1 MIAFLFY
8 KKLMKWGIMLSTAQ
22 DLYVNKKFKKCFLN
36 LIQLSNKMSH
46 DVDYLD
52 LLFKVQMK
60 LNDQSAAIKTLD
72 VLIHKTDSANY
83 LIIKM
88 NLLMSKKLNNEAL
101 DIGFKLQTLPL
112 SKNIEL
118 QLFQN
123 LTDIYIV
130 FNDFEGVQEV
140 LNQYVQYKTE
150 STYHFAQGLV
160 YIQNDDLHLAIQ
172 SLRQAVQINPN
183 FDQAWVTLAIMHN
196 KMGDTELALANIEK
210 ALDINEQNPTAVKCY
225 AIWKEQAGDYSSA
238 CDKIGNYLDKNNF
251 DQDLTMKNIELFR
264 KLGRND
270 LAFNEE
276 VKLTYYFGHI

>member
-1 MIAFLFY
+1 
-8 KKLMKWGIMLSTAQ
+8 MKWGIMLSTAQ